1 MVDLVGMQNSKALS
15 MWRQSTR
22 PVAKLDHEADPPDG
36 NGRHADS
43 DAKRGCRRD
52 RTGDNPDDAS
62 ADNAERNEIGKDR
75 VAKLKQIDHRLAVS
89 TLALMTSNVC

>member
-22 PVAKLDHEADPPDG
+22 PVAKLDHEADPSDG

-62 ADNAERNEIGKDR
+62 ADNAERNEIGEDL
-75 VAKLKQIDHRLAVS
+75 VAHHSIRLVGIQN
-89 TLALMTSNVC
+89 SNMRPR